1 VKKILDMLRDKDRR
15 RGLIATVMIHLLL
28 LIALFFL
35 ALSTPLPLPGEEGV
49 EVNLGYDE
57 QGYGDVQEESAPP
70 ESQPTPPPQ
79 QMEQLQPEQEEI
91 IEPEPELI
99 EPEPQA
105 AEEDMLTQDVE
116 EAPALDEKK
125 EDIEEETE
133 PVEKEPE
140 KEVEKKPEPVK
151 EIVEDKPEEKP
162 VDSTYIS
169 ESEEETEAVV
179 EEPKPT
185 VNQRA
190 LYPGTSTNKEGSN
203 QGNTQGPGDM
213 GKPTGYKESEGYD
226 GKGGIG
232 NGISFGLQG
241 RGSML
246 LEAPSKDFEEVGD
259 VTVTI
264 WVNREGKVIKAE
276 IDRSKTEFYNEL
288 QWKQAKDA
296 ALNSK
301 FEAKQDAPEEQRG
314 WITYTYIK

>member
-1 VKKILDMLRDKDRR
+1 MLRDKDRR

-79 QMEQLQPEQEEI
+79 QMEQRQPEQDEI

-140 KEVEKKPEPVK
+140 KEVEKKVEPVK

-232 NGISFGLQG
+232 DGISYGLGG
-241 RGSML
+241 RGSVL
-246 LEAPSKDFEEVGD
+246 LDVPPDNFEEIGK

-264 WVNREGKVIKAE
+264 WVNRDGKVVDAR
-276 IDRSKTEFYNEL
+276 IDYSGTNILNQQQR
-288 QWKQAKDA
+288 QQAIDA
-296 ALNSK
+296 AMNSK
-301 FEAKQDAPEEQRG
+301 FDAKQDAQERDRG
-314 WITYTYIK
+314 YITYTYIK